1 MSNTLARRT
10 LRLALMAALQAVT
23 GVEVESPGDWETPTD
38 KLPEIKLRVS
48 GERKASG
55 ARAAPT
61 FTTTVGLELLARAS
75 ASTGEGAQDAIEALG
90 ERIEAAVFTSL
101 QLLGWLQQV
110 SAVNSSTTI
119 TAAGKTHIAELRMLL
134 DCEVFESFE
143 VDPDTLGRL
152 QELQLTVDTA
162 APFDRAGTYSNPAF
176 PQAVTAAPRTSGPD
190 GRAEGGLHIHFPT

>member
-10 LRLALMAALQAVT
+10 LRLSMQAALQAVT

-48 GERKASG
+48 GERKTSG
-55 ARAAPT
+55 ARSAPT
-61 FTTTVGLELLARAS
+61 FTTTVGLELLARVS

-90 ERIEAAVFTSL
+90 ERIETAVFTSL

-110 SAVNSSTTI
+110 SAVNSDTTI
-119 TAAGKTHIAELRMLL
+119 TAAGKTHLAELRMLI
-134 DCEVFESFE
+134 DCEVFESFQA
-143 VDPDTLGRL
+143 DPDDMARM
-152 QELQLTVDTA
+152 QELLLTVDTA
-162 APFDRAGTYSNPAF
+162 APFDRNGTYSGPAF
-176 PQAVTAAPRTSGPD
+176 PQSVTAAPRASGPD